1 MSVLPWRS
9 TLLRFPCRYQKA
21 IQRTRMRFLVGPAY
35 DPHGPLILTLQ
46 EVPDDCVRF
55 GWIGLDICQTGP
67 AEIAEHQVQGRGL
80 GTRGSPLTTTGI
92 SLISVLPQV
101 NDKSIAAGRTMTFSR
116 HERGDRE
123 QTNDPVFRNV
133 LLTLAFQWRLAA
145 RKEVAMQS
153 TQPKTANRAR

>member
-1 MSVLPWRS
+1 
-9 TLLRFPCRYQKA
+9 
-21 IQRTRMRFLVGPAY
+21 
-35 DPHGPLILTLQ
+35 
-46 EVPDDCVRF
+46 
-55 GWIGLDICQTGP
+55 
-67 AEIAEHQVQGRGL
+67 
-80 GTRGSPLTTTGI
+80 
-92 SLISVLPQV
+92 LISVLPQV
-101 NDKSIAAGRTMTFSR
+101 NDQSIAAGRTMTFPR

>member
-1 MSVLPWRS
+1 MPSYFSLRSVTTRRSLNTRYLREHEKIWRMSVLPWRS

-92 SLISVLPQV
+92 SLISVLPQ
-101 NDKSIAAGRTMTFSR
+101 
-116 HERGDRE
+116 
-123 QTNDPVFRNV
+123 
-133 LLTLAFQWRLAA
+133 
-145 RKEVAMQS
+145 
-153 TQPKTANRAR
+153 